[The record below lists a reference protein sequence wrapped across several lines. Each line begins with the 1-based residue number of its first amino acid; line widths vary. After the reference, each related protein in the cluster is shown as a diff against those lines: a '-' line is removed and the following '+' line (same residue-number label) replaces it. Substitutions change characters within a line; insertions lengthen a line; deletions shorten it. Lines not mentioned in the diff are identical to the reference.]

1 VNFCTLYLYFSY
13 INNIMAQPSKGR
25 NTNNTTASKAVK
37 QPTFPELSQT
47 FKYFPYLT
55 HKMAMIIVGIV
66 GFTFYITSI
75 NGEYALDDG
84 IIIHQND
91 HVLKGFRGVPD
102 ILTKDAYESFYR
114 RMCATDQLAGGRYRP
129 LSVVSFAVEQQFIQP
144 YRTGLYMKVED
155 SNHDGILNKDKVSY
169 TTPCGRPETNYE
181 YNDFVDLNNNGLPEG
196 NECYPCWDRNQNF
209 KNEWD
214 EDLNVDGVFNEV
226 DCQVYGANVRHF
238 NNIWTFA
245 LGCVF
250 LYLVFSKYF
259 FRTNQ
264 DLAFL
269 AALLF
274 TMHPIHS
281 EAIAN
286 VKSRDEIFSLIFVSL
301 TFLYAFQY
309 LELKRTKDLFWASVM
324 FLLALLSKEY
334 AIMLLVLVPL
344 AVYTFTENDI
354 DLKEYFTSKLGY
366 KILIVLMV
374 GLPVLILHKTV
385 INELDFSKTLKRIIS
400 FGILVVG
407 SYMALKK
414 ENSGPRMARLKK
426 FVLTTDLKNIM
437 IIAIA
442 FITCATVMLLL
453 KRNFDMTA
461 RPDAKPI
468 RSFWF
473 FPFLYLGVTALFFS
487 KTFRTNK
494 FINLMSWFGFIMLF
508 YLGMRLVAV
517 KLKPG
522 VPDTEIL
529 NNPYLL
535 ANGEE
540 RFCTKVFVLSK
551 YLWLQVFPH
560 PLSSDYSY
568 NTIEYRHFTSWDFI
582 VSFIIHIGMV
592 IGAVYYTIKKHVL
605 GFALM
610 TYIFFA
616 LLIGNVLMDI
626 GATMGER
633 LIFHSSLGFS
643 IASAWLL
650 LKGFDKLSNV
660 TINVR
665 KAALALIVLVVGF
678 LYGCKTW
685 ERNWDWKND
694 VTLFLKDVK
703 TMPNSVLVL
712 GNAGARWVDL
722 ADTKEV
728 TGVNVVG
735 QDSTRYNDY
744 NGTLKITDEEVKQ
757 GGYANRREAALYK
770 GINFLKH
777 AIELHPRYVNGYLNL
792 GLAHFKLKKDFEALY
807 YWKLAERLYPNN
819 PYLRNYYAVYYNDL
833 KNRGAMAF
841 SRGRMDSAAIHY
853 RKATILDPNN
863 AEGWYNLG
871 GAYFNS
877 QRYVLAKQAWERALQ
892 INPNY
897 QEVKKVMPMLTPQM
911 LGQAPQNLVPQPV
924 NKN

>member
-1 VNFCTLYLYFSY
+1 
-13 INNIMAQPSKGR
+13 MAQPTKGSS
-25 NTNNTTASKAVK
+25 TTAKGLK
-37 QPTFPELSQT
+37 QPTFPELSTT
-47 FKYFPYLT
+47 FKYFPFLT

-91 HVLKGFRGVPD
+91 HVIKGFRGIKD

-129 LSVVSFAVEQQFIQP
+129 LSVVSFAIEQQFIHP

-155 SNHDGILNKDKVSY
+155 SNKNGVLDKDKVNY
-169 TTPCGRPETNYE
+169 ITPCGRPETNYE
-181 YNDFVDLNNNGLPEG
+181 YNESIDVNNDGIVQA
-196 NECYPCWDRNQNF
+196 NECYTCWDQNQNF
-209 KNEWD
+209 KNDFE

-226 DCQVYGANVRHF
+226 DCQVYGAKVRHF

-250 LYLVFSKYF
+250 LYLVFSKCF
-259 FRTNQ
+259 FRKNQ

-269 AALLF
+269 SALLF

-301 TFLYAFQY
+301 TFLYSFKF
-309 LELKRTKDLFWASVM
+309 LETRKMKELIWASVM

-334 AIMLLVLVPL
+334 AIMLLFLVPM
-344 AVYTFTENDI
+344 AVYTFTDNDFDI
-354 DLKEYFTSKLGY
+354 KTFTKTPEFKLTFR
-366 KILIVLMV
+366 I
-374 GLPVLILHKTV
+374 GLVFV
-385 INELDFSKTLKRIIS
+385 I
-400 FGILVVG
+400 
-407 SYMALKK
+407 
-414 ENSGPRMARLKK
+414 
-426 FVLTTDLKNIM
+426 
-437 IIAIA
+437 
-442 FITCATVMLLL
+442 CAVVMLYI
-453 KRNFDMTA
+453 KRDFDMHA
-461 RPDAKPI
+461 RPDSKPI
-468 RSFWF
+468 KSFWL
-473 FPFLYLGVTALFFS
+473 FPFLYMLVGIFMMGA
-487 KTFRTNK
+487 NK
-494 FINLMSWFGFIMLF
+494 KKNFQTLMSWFYFIMLF
-508 YLGMRLVAV
+508 YLGMRLMAV

-540 RFCTKVFVLSK
+540 RFATKVYVLMK
-551 YLWLQVFPH
+551 YIWLQIFPH

-582 VSFIIHIGMV
+582 LSMLLHLGMV
-592 IGAVYYTIKKHVL
+592 VAAIYYTLKKHL
-605 GFALM
+605 IGFALM

-633 LIFHSSLGFS
+633 LIFHSSIGFAILS
-643 IASAWLL
+643 GYFLLWL
-650 LKGFDKLSNV
+650 FDRFSKVSFPMSKLV
-660 TINVR
+660 LTG
-665 KAALALIVLVVGF
+665 LVLVITF

-694 VTLFLKDVK
+694 VTLFLKDVTHK
-703 TMPNSVLVL
+703 PHSVLVL

-728 TGVNVVG
+728 TGINVPG
-735 QDSTRYNDY
+735 QDSTKYNDY

-757 GGYANRREAALYK
+757 GGYRNKREAALYK
-770 GINFLKH
+770 GIKFLKH

-792 GLAHFKLKKDFEALY
+792 GLAHFKLRKDFEALY
-807 YWKLAERLYPNN
+807 YWKMAERLYPNN
-819 PYLRNYYAVYYNDL
+819 PYLRNYYMVYYNDL
-833 KNRGAMAF
+833 KNRGSMAF
-841 SRGRMDSAAIHY
+841 QRGRMDSAAIHY
-853 RKATILDPNN
+853 RAATILDPGN

-871 GAYFNS
+871 GSYFNS
-877 QRYVLAKQAWERALQ
+877 GRFPQAKACWERALQ

-897 QEVKKVMPMLTPQM
+897 ADVKKVLPMITPQM
-911 LGQAPQNLVPQPV
+911 LGQGQPVNVVPQPV
-924 NKN
+924 QKN

>member
-1 VNFCTLYLYFSY
+1 
-13 INNIMAQPSKGR
+13 MAQPTKG
-25 NTNNTTASKAVK
+25 TK
-37 QPTFPELSQT
+37 QPTFPELTQT
-47 FKYFPYLT
+47 FKYFPFLT

-91 HVLKGFRGVPD
+91 HVIKGVPGIGG

-129 LSVVSFAVEQQFIQP
+129 LSVVSFALEQQFIQP

-155 SNHDGILNKDKVSY
+155 SNHNGVLDKEKVTY

-181 YNDFVDLNNNGLPEG
+181 YNAYIDLNNDGLAQG
-196 NECYPCWDRNQNF
+196 NECYPCWDLNQNF
-209 KNEWD
+209 KNDFD
-214 EDLNVDGVFNEV
+214 EDLNIDGVFNEV
-226 DCQVYGANVRHF
+226 DCQVYGAKVRHF

-259 FRTNQ
+259 FRNNQ

-269 AALLF
+269 AALFF

-301 TFLYAFQY
+301 TFLYSFQY
-309 LELKRTKDLFWASVM
+309 LETKKTKDLFWAAFM

-334 AIMLLVLVPL
+334 AIMLLILVPL
-344 AVYTFTENDI
+344 AVYTFTENTI
-354 DLKEYFTSKLGY
+354 DLKEYFTSKLAL
-366 KILIVLMV
+366 KVLVVLVVTVFVFVLHKKVIDELDSSKLIKRSISFIILIAM
-374 GLPVLILHKTV
+374 
-385 INELDFSKTLKRIIS
+385 NY
-400 FGILVVG
+400 LV
-407 SYMALKK
+407 LKK
-414 ENSGPRMARLKK
+414 LNTAPVMTRLKK
-426 FVLTTDLKNIM
+426 FVLTLDMKNLM
-437 IIAIA
+437 IIAVA
-442 FITCATVMLLL
+442 FIICAVCMLML
-453 KRNFDMTA
+453 KRNFDMNA

-473 FPFLYLGVTALFFS
+473 FPFLYIGVMVLFFS
-487 KTFRTNK
+487 KTFRTNR
-494 FINLMSWFGFIMLF
+494 FINLMSWFGFVMLF

-535 ANGEE
+535 ATGEE

-551 YLWLQVFPH
+551 YLWLQIFPH

-568 NTIEYRHFTSWDFI
+568 DTIQYRHFGSWDFLL
-582 VSFIIHIGMV
+582 SFAIHIGMV
-592 IGAVYYTIKKHVL
+592 IAAVYYTIKKHII

-610 TYIFFA
+610 TYILFA

-650 LKGFDKLSNV
+650 LKGFDKLANLSFNLKK
-660 TINVR
+660 T
-665 KAALALIVLVVGF
+665 ALAAIVLVVGF

-685 ERNWDWKND
+685 ERNFDWKND

-728 TGVNVVG
+728 TGINVPG
-735 QDSTRYNDY
+735 QDSTVFNDY
-744 NGTLKITDEEVKQ
+744 NGTLKVTDEEVKQ
-757 GGYANRREAALYK
+757 GGYKDKREAALYK

-819 PYLRNYYAVYYNDL
+819 PYLRNYYIVYYNDL
-833 KNRGAMAF
+833 KNRGSMAF
-841 SRGRMDSAAIHY
+841 NRGRMDSAAIHY
-853 RKATILDPNN
+853 NKATILDPNN

-877 QRYVLAKQAWERALQ
+877 QRYVLAKKAWERALQ

-897 QEVKKVMPMLTPQM
+897 AEVKKVMPMITPQM
-911 LGQAPQNLVPQPV
+911 LGAPPQNLVPTVIQ
-924 NKN
+924 KN